1 MSTPPVAP
9 PDSQAV
15 QGGGVVLVVDDE
27 TRILSAVRRS
37 LRREGY
43 EILTAE
49 TPVEALAILE
59 ARSVDVILS
68 DHKMP
73 GMNGLEFLALAALR
87 RPEAARLLITG
98 WTAEVPARDLTAL
111 GIRALLAK
119 PWDDAELKAAVRSA
133 LTR

>member
-1 MSTPPVAP
+1 MSAP
-9 PDSQAV
+9 AGPGASQ
-15 QGGGVVLVVDDE
+15 GRGVVLVVDDE

-49 TPVEALAILE
+49 TPAEALSILE

-73 GMNGLEFLALAALR
+73 GMNGLEFLALAAQR
-87 RPEAARLLITG
+87 RPQAARLLITG
-98 WTAEVPARDLTAL
+98 WPAEVPARDLDAL

-119 PWDDAELKAAVRSA
+119 PWDDTELKAALRSA
-133 LTR
+133 LSR

>member
-1 MSTPPVAP
+1 MSTPLGTPP
-9 PDSQAV
+9 PDASQDC
-15 QGGGVVLVVDDE
+15 GVVLVVDDE

-49 TPVEALAILE
+49 TPMEALAILE

-73 GMNGLEFLALAALR
+73 GMNGLKFLALAALR
-87 RPEAARLLITG
+87 RPQAARLLITG
-98 WTAEVPARDLTAL
+98 WGAEVPAHDLDAL
-111 GIRALLAK
+111 GIRALLTK
-119 PWDDAELKAAVRSA
+119 PWDDAELKAAVRNA
-133 LTR
+133 LRR

>member
-1 MSTPPVAP
+1 MSAPAGPPRSASEVRP
-9 PDSQAV
+9 
-15 QGGGVVLVVDDE
+15 VVLIVDDE
-27 TRILSAVRRS
+27 TRILSAICRS

-49 TPVEALAILE
+49 TPAEALSILE

-73 GMNGLEFLALAALR
+73 GMNGLEFLALAAHR
-87 RPEAARLLITG
+87 RPQAARLLITG
-98 WTAEVPARDLTAL
+98 WTAEVPARDLAAL

-119 PWDDAELKAAVRSA
+119 PWEDAELKAAVRSA
-133 LTR
+133 LGR